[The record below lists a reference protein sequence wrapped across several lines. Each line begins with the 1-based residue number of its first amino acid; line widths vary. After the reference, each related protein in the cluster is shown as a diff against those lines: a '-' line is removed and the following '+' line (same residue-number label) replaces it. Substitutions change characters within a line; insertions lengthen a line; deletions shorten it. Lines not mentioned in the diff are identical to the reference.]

1 MVNVCQS
8 DPITADS
15 TQQIL
20 DGFSIVTTVMD
31 VIFMIISLC
40 GLYIIFIQFRNFT
53 KPLYVKL
60 IWAMATVIV
69 LSYAIIGY
77 LWNSTLKHNIM
88 NRVKNGEKH
97 RFAFRLSLQLF
108 LICDVMTLLIHWTFA
123 R

>member
-40 GLYIIFIQFRNFT
+40 GLYIIFIHFRNFT

-77 LWNSTLKHNIM
+77 LWNSTLKH
-88 NRVKNGEKH
+88 
-97 RFAFRLSLQLF
+97 
-108 LICDVMTLLIHWTFA
+108 
-123 R
+123 